1 MEELYIGPYICT
13 ECGDEV
19 DPGLRNAIDHFCE
32 CKKNAPNENISTHRY
47 IEEMKLIDKERGD
60 KINSVYPKM
69 TSEEQWQ
76 LAILGMSGIVDY
88 EKKVVMMGSASMIAL
103 IVFEEEMIK
112 KYGKL

>member
-1 MEELYIGPYICT
+1 
-13 ECGDEV
+13 
-19 DPGLRNAIDHFCE
+19 
-32 CKKNAPNENISTHRY
+32 
-47 IEEMKLIDKERGD
+47 
-60 KINSVYPKM
+60 M

-103 IVFEEEMIK
+103 IEFEEEMIK